1 MKTILVTGATG
12 FLGGRLVELLREREP
27 ESRLRLLCR
36 KAPAQPLADNVE
48 VVVGDILQR
57 PDVVR
62 ACLGVQQV
70 YHLAGF
76 VDRAPAEHWSQ
87 YDVHVEGARNL
98 CEAMLEAGVEKGVY
112 VSTSGVNAV
121 GAEPLERNEESPY
134 AQDVVQ
140 EWPYYLSKIYA
151 EKLVRWYCEHR
162 KLPLT
167 IVNPTLIL
175 GPGDERRSST
185 RDVELFLQGK
195 ILVIPVG
202 GLNLV
207 DVRDVAQ
214 GCLLA
219 MEKGRAGERYLLG
232 GANLTFHEWIQ
243 RAAKIAKVS
252 SPKLMMPTWATIW
265 GARFLRR
272 AMPLIGKS
280 YELDDA
286 SIKMSALYWYCDST
300 KAREELG
307 FKTRDSNQ
315 TLRDTIEYL
324 RANPA

>member
-12 FLGGRLVELLREREP
+12 FLGRWLLETLREREP
-27 ESRLRLLCR
+27 DARLRLLCR
-36 KAPAQPLADNVE
+36 QERPELAGDSVE
-48 VVVGDILQR
+48 VVVGDVQR
-57 PDVVR
+57 RDDVVR
-62 ACLGVQQV
+62 ACMGVQQV
-70 YHLAGF
+70 YHLAGL
-76 VDRAPAEHWSQ
+76 VDRSPAGHWSQ
-87 YDVHVEGARNL
+87 YELHVEGMRNV
-98 CEAMLEAGVEKGVY
+98 CEAMLEAGVDKGVY

-121 GAEPLERNEESPY
+121 GLEPAERNEESPY
-134 AQDVVQ
+134 AQDVIH

-151 EKLVRWYCEHR
+151 EKLALWYCRHR

-167 IVNPTLIL
+167 IVNPSLML

-185 RDVELFLQGK
+185 QDVELFLKGQ

-207 DVRDVAQ
+207 DVRDAAQ
-214 GCLLA
+214 GCWLA
-219 MEKGRAGERYLLG
+219 MEKGRVGECYLLG
-232 GANLTFHEWIQ
+232 GANLTFHEWIL

-252 SPKLMMPTWATIW
+252 PPKLMMPTWATIL
-265 GARFLRR
+265 GARVLRKV
-272 AMPLIGKS
+272 MPWIGKS
-280 YELDDA
+280 YDFSDD
-286 SIKMSALYWYCDST
+286 SIKMSAVYWYCDTT

-324 RANPA
+324 RSGA